1 MKYLVCEMQ
10 SRWNFEFDQYEF
22 YPVGAIQLVYTRH
35 DAELLVS
42 KLNEIQGVCEESGEK
57 RYYGVEAIVC

>member
-22 YPVGAIQLVYTRH
+22 YPVGVIQLVYTRH

-42 KLNEIQGVCEESGEK
+42 KLNEIQGSCEESGEK
-57 RYYGVEAIVC
+57 RHYGLEVIIC